1 MKLIKRDCLGK
12 LEREVKELGSIKLRM
27 VRVKPVK
34 GDDKELIKFVNSWSM
49 RCAEPLRS
57 YCRSVLSRLVKYFTP
72 GSINELLSEVLGRGL
87 SIEVALILLS
97 QCDLV
102 HCNEYAVKEY
112 IETGKVDINQLM
124 SILQNEGVGISPEEL
139 RTIIN
144 GGYNQAKSNRL
155 SWLPRFVR
163 R

>member
-57 YCRSVLSRLVKYFTP
+57 YCRSVLS
-72 GSINELLSEVLGRGL
+72 SLSSTSRQDQ
-87 SIEVALILLS
+87 S
-97 QCDLV
+97 
-102 HCNEYAVKEY
+102 
-112 IETGKVDINQLM
+112 M
-124 SILQNEGVGISPEEL
+124 SCSVRCWVG
-139 RTIIN
+139 
-144 GGYNQAKSNRL
+144 A
-155 SWLPRFVR
+155 
-163 R
+163 